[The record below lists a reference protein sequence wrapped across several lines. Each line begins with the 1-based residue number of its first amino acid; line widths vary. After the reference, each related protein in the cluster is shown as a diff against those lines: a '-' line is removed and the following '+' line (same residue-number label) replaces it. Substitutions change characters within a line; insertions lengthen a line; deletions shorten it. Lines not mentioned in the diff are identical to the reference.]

1 MAYPE
6 RWDPPRN
13 DVRAEVFTD
22 TGKWKYSVKLDY
34 TKTAKLAKL
43 AKLANDSGY
52 IEPVIAAASALF
64 VATKAG
70 TSEVT
75 FEYLPRGWHMFV
87 PDPPNGWPIMVTGG
101 KES

>member
-13 DVRAEVFTD
+13 DVRGEVFTD

-34 TKTAKLAKL
+34 TKTAQLAS
-43 AKLANDSGY
+43 DSGY
-52 IEPVIAAASALF
+52 VDPVIAAASALF
-64 VATKAG
+64 VATEAG

-75 FEYLPRGWHMFV
+75 FEYLPRGWHLFV

-101 KES
+101 RES